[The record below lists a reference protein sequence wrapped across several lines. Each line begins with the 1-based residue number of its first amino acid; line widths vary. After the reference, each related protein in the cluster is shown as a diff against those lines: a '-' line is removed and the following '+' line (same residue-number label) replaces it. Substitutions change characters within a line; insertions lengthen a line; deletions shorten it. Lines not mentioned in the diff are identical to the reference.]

1 MSPFSTDV
9 TTENFEES
17 VLEASHRALVIVDF
31 WAPWCG
37 PCRTLKPVLEQL
49 AEEFG
54 GRFLLAKVNSDEEP
68 DLATRFQVRSIP
80 SVKAF
85 INGQPV
91 DEFSG
96 ALPPAAV
103 REFIERLLPSP
114 ADPLR
119 AEAARLWDAG
129 EREQAISVLDDAVR
143 IDPRNEGARLDFA
156 ELLMLSGRND
166 EAKTILGT
174 LYEQEDTRAQA
185 LRARLA
191 VTASAGDE
199 TALRTR
205 VAADPADL
213 GARIDLARTLAARA
227 AYREALD
234 EVLEVVRR
242 DRSFGDGI
250 GRKTAVQIFELMSAD
265 PGLDDLLREYRR
277 ALAAALN

>member
-1 MSPFSTDV
+1 MSPFSMDV
-9 TTENFEES
+9 TTENFEEN
-17 VLEASHRALVIVDF
+17 VLAASHRIPVIVDF

-37 PCRTLKPVLEQL
+37 PCRTLKPILEQL

-68 DLATRFQVRSIP
+68 DLAMRFQVRSIP

-85 INGQPV
+85 VNGEPV

-96 ALPPAAV
+96 ALPLGAV

-119 AEAARLWDAG
+119 AEAARRWDAG
-129 EREQAISVLDDAVR
+129 ERDQAISVLVEAVR
-143 IDPRNEGARLDFA
+143 IDPRNEGARLDLA
-156 ELLMLSGRND
+156 ELLMLAGRND
-166 EAKTILGT
+166 EAQNILGE

-185 LRARLA
+185 LRARLSVNA
-191 VTASAGDE
+191 AAGDE
-199 TALRTR
+199 AMLRAKVTANP
-205 VAADPADL
+205 DDL
-213 GARIDLARTLAARA
+213 AARIDLARTLAAHS

-242 DRSFGDGI
+242 DRSFDDGV
-250 GRKTAVQIFELMSAD
+250 GRKTAIQIFELMSAD
-265 PGLDDLLREYRR
+265 PDLDDLVREYRR